1 MFLTQILSLFTIMI
15 LSRKLIPA
23 DFGLVAL
30 AYIVIKF
37 IDSLN
42 GQVANYLIFDNEKNN
57 VEKRDTGFWLNCFS
71 STIFIII
78 GFIIA
83 NNIYLLFD
91 QPDLNLIILLL
102 LIKIPF
108 DSISKFLDS
117 IVLKELNFKA
127 IEIRDFAV
135 SLGSSILSIM
145 MAISGYGVW
154 SLIIPVII
162 LAPIKT
168 IIMFQYTRWIPRLI
182 LNIEHAKEIVIYS
195 YNLILS
201 KFSYFIVTQT
211 DNLFIGYFFN
221 TSQLGIYNISWRASN
236 LINRSL
242 VKIVNKLTFPYYSS
256 NNKNKTKS
264 AFLII
269 ETIYIISTIAFPIF
283 IWMIFFAESFILT
296 IYGSQWYG
304 AIVPFQILLIYAIRY
319 SVGSPIGPYFESI
332 GRPDIN
338 KKLGLSMIPFYIVG
352 VYYGV
357 NYGIIGVAIAV
368 TFVRTFFGLINFYI
382 ISKIIQY
389 SLKSIIFEF
398 SKIIIISIISSVI
411 TIKSIEIINAII
423 EFNLVIKLIFSLVL
437 NCVIFL
443 ILLNYFYNKAFN
455 NIYNLLLTIFPKL
468 ALLKYKH
475 KRNKILKKT
484 SLGKNKN
491 EFFLI
496 SYPKSGNTYL
506 RFLIANILKNNSRKI
521 NFKNIGE
528 YVPDT
533 HIENQIKLILNKDSD
548 FNKLPI
554 KIAKSHDIYYK
565 YYKDVKVIYLYR
577 NGIEVLSS
585 YYKYLKSRDIN
596 VRFKDLFEGKYKAHR
611 LQWYQHLKSWSNKP
625 DDILYIDYKDL
636 LKNPESVLTKIFKF
650 FNYKVEK
657 KQIVSSIKK
666 CSLKQM
672 QIIEEQFGY
681 YNDNRLKSEK
691 KTTFV
696 RRSNKPAIKKLDEKS
711 KFILN
716 EEYLN
721 FKEKIT
727 NNL

>member
-1 MFLTQILSLFTIMI
+1 M
-15 LSRKLIPA
+15 
-23 DFGLVAL
+23 
-30 AYIVIKF
+30 
-37 IDSLN
+37 
-42 GQVANYLIFDNEKNN
+42 
-57 VEKRDTGFWLNCFS
+57 
-71 STIFIII
+71 
-78 GFIIA
+78 
-83 NNIYLLFD
+83 
-91 QPDLNLIILLL
+91 
-102 LIKIPF
+102 
-108 DSISKFLDS
+108 
-117 IVLKELNFKA
+117 
-127 IEIRDFAV
+127 
-135 SLGSSILSIM
+135 
-145 MAISGYGVW
+145 
-154 SLIIPVII
+154 
-162 LAPIKT
+162 
-168 IIMFQYTRWIPRLI
+168 
-182 LNIEHAKEIVIYS
+182 
-195 YNLILS
+195 
-201 KFSYFIVTQT
+201 
-211 DNLFIGYFFN
+211 
-221 TSQLGIYNISWRASN
+221 
-236 LINRSL
+236 
-242 VKIVNKLTFPYYSS
+242 
-256 NNKNKTKS
+256 
-264 AFLII
+264 
-269 ETIYIISTIAFPIF
+269 
-283 IWMIFFAESFILT
+283 
-296 IYGSQWYG
+296 
-304 AIVPFQILLIYAIRY
+304 
-319 SVGSPIGPYFESI
+319 
-332 GRPDIN
+332 
-338 KKLGLSMIPFYIVG
+338 
-352 VYYGV
+352 
-357 NYGIIGVAIAV
+357 
-368 TFVRTFFGLINFYI
+368 
-382 ISKIIQY
+382 
-389 SLKSIIFEF
+389 
-398 SKIIIISIISSVI
+398 
-411 TIKSIEIINAII
+411 
-423 EFNLVIKLIFSLVL
+423 
-437 NCVIFL
+437 
-443 ILLNYFYNKAFN
+443 
-455 NIYNLLLTIFPKL
+455 LLTIFPKL